1 MKKVLVLGIGN
12 ILQGDDGLG
21 VHIVNRIE
29 ESGISLPD
37 DVEIIDGGT
46 AGFDLLPLM
55 QGRDRIIV
63 VDAMRGEGTPG
74 SIYRFKP
81 ENAVETRSGVSLH
94 EVGLMEVIRT
104 LRLLGSNPDIEI
116 IGIIPEDIE
125 TTDIK
130 ISAAVQN
137 AIPKAIELILDAVA
151 N

>member
-29 ESGISLPD
+29 ESGVSLPR

-55 QGRDRIIV
+55 EGRERIIV
-63 VDAMRGEGTPG
+63 VDAVRGDGTPG
-74 SIYRFKP
+74 SIYRFRP
-81 ENAVETRSGVSLH
+81 ENAVETRSAFSLH
-94 EVGLMEVIRT
+94 EVGLTEVIRT

-125 TTDIK
+125 VTDIK